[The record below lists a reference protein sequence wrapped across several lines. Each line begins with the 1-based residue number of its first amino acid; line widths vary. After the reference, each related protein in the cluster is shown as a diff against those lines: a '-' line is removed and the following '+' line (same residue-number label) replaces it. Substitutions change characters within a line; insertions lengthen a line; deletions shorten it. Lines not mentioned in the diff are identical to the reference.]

1 MPLDQ
6 QSVLPSVRGLPWWG
20 AVLVATGV
28 TGIGAAIDASNTD
41 TLGAVFK
48 FCYLMGC
55 VLAALAVRRRALFT
69 AAAQP
74 PLIAFLVGVITLYG
88 LNADQASS
96 GLKSLIFKVLLPIA
110 NDFPWMAT
118 VFVVTLALVV
128 GRWFFTGGR
137 EQLVGKRGRRAASSA
152 APTHPAANRSARPA
166 KPRNRQTDPAAR
178 PRKKAPADPSRRTRS
193 AATPEGTAGAG
204 ANGQQ
209 GTTQPAKRQ
218 PTTGQPGKAKPAK
231 GQPTA
236 SGANGRAD
244 QTRTGSAPTRRRIT
258 AGAMMRAE
266 SGERLEAAA
275 MRERPP
281 SAGYPS
287 AGARYQ
293 S

>member
-1 MPLDQ
+1 M
-6 QSVLPSVRGLPWWG
+6 LPSVRGLPWWG
-20 AVLVATGV
+20 AVLLATGV

-88 LNADQASS
+88 LSADQASS

-118 VFVVTLALVV
+118 VFVVTLALVA

-137 EQLVGKRGRRAASSA
+137 EQLAGKRGGRRAASSS
-152 APTHPAANRSARPA
+152 APTHTAANRAARPA

-178 PRKKAPADPSRRTRS
+178 PRKRAPADPSRRTRS
-193 AATPEGTAGAG
+193 AAAPEGAAAAT

-218 PTTGQPGKAKPAK
+218 PTTGQPGKAKPSKGQPSK

-236 SGANGRAD
+236 SGANGHAD

-258 AGAMMRAE
+258 AGAMLRAE